1 MRNSMKQEPRDFSH
15 GRFRSKIM
23 PKLVVGGMACM
34 ISIVV
39 AGIIAPML

>member
-1 MRNSMKQEPRDFSH
+1 MCNAVGETEEERAYLM
-15 GRFRSKIM
+15 SKIM

-39 AGIIAPML
+39 AGLMVPML